1 MGRTYPIRHV
11 GIPYP
16 PVIAYIDGIGPD
28 EAEGTLKRI
37 FEARTKSA
45 GRLWE
50 IVAVQS
56 LNPDSLRESM
66 RLYGQVMFGDSP
78 LTRAQREM
86 IAVVT
91 SQVNDC
97 HY

>member
-1 MGRTYPIRHV
+1 MPHV
-11 GIPYP
+11 ER
-16 PVIAYIDGIGPD
+16 IGPED
-28 EAEGTLKRI
+28 ADGLLDRI
-37 FEARTKSA
+37 YQQRMRSA

-50 IVAVQS
+50 IVAVQCQ
-56 LNPDSLRESM
+56 NPESLRDSM
-66 RLYGQVMFGDSP
+66 RFYGTVMFGDSP

-91 SQVNDC
+91 SQVNEC

>member
-1 MGRTYPIRHV
+1 MP
-11 GIPYP
+11 
-16 PVIAYIDGIGPD
+16 YIDKISPEDANGLLQTIYQ
-28 EAEGTLKRI
+28 
-37 FEARTKSA
+37 ARTKSA

-56 LNPDSLRESM
+56 LNPQSLRESM
-66 RLYGQVMFGDSP
+66 RMYGQIMFGKSP
-78 LTRAQREM
+78 LSRAQREM

-91 SQVNDC
+91 SQANDC

>member
-1 MGRTYPIRHV
+1 MAHIEK
-11 GIPYP
+11 IPP
-16 PVIAYIDGIGPD
+16 
-28 EAEGTLKRI
+28 EAASGLLKRI
-37 FEARTKSA
+37 FETRTRAA

-56 LNPDSLRESM
+56 LNPETLRESM
-66 RLYGQVMFGDSP
+66 RMYGQVMFGESP
-78 LTRAQREM
+78 LSRGQREM

-91 SQVNDC
+91 SIANEC

>member
-1 MGRTYPIRHV
+1 M
-11 GIPYP
+11 PY
-16 PVIAYIDGIGPD
+16 IEKIT
-28 EAEGTLKRI
+28 AEDARGTLKRI
-37 FEARTKSA
+37 YEARIKSA

-66 RLYGQVMFGDSP
+66 RLYGQVMFAESP
-78 LTRAQREM
+78 LSRPQREM

-91 SQVNDC
+91 SQTNE
-97 HY
+97 

>member
-1 MGRTYPIRHV
+1 M
-11 GIPYP
+11 PY
-16 PVIAYIDGIGPD
+16 IEQISAESADGLLD
-28 EAEGTLKRI
+28 RI
-37 FEARTKSA
+37 FEARTRSG

-56 LNPDSLRESM
+56 LNPESLRESM
-66 RLYGQVMFGDSP
+66 RMYTAVMFGESP

-91 SQVNDC
+91 SQANDC

>member
-1 MGRTYPIRHV
+1 MPHIKRT
-11 GIPYP
+11 
-16 PVIAYIDGIGPD
+16 GPD
-28 EAEGTLKRI
+28 EADGVLARI
-37 FEARTKSA
+37 YDQRTKSA

-56 LNPDSLRESM
+56 QNPESLRESM
-66 RLYGQVMFGDSP
+66 RMYAQVMFGDSP
-78 LTRAQREM
+78 LSRAQREM

-91 SQVNDC
+91 SAVNEC

>member
-1 MGRTYPIRHV
+1 MAH
-11 GIPYP
+11 
-16 PVIAYIDGIGPD
+16 IDTIDPADADGLL
-28 EAEGTLKRI
+28 ARI
-37 FEARTKSA
+37 FEARTTSA

-56 LNPDSLRESM
+56 LNAETLRESM
-66 RLYGQVMFGDSP
+66 RMYGQVMFGESP
-78 LTRAQREM
+78 LSRAQREM

>member
-1 MGRTYPIRHV
+1 MAHIDQ
-11 GIPYP
+11 IPP
-16 PVIAYIDGIGPD
+16 EDASGLLQ
-28 EAEGTLKRI
+28 AI

-56 LNPDSLRESM
+56 LNPEALRESM
-66 RLYGQVMFGDSP
+66 RMYGQIMFGESP

-86 IAVVT
+86 VAVVT
-91 SQVNDC
+91 SVANEC
-97 HY
+97 EY

>member
-1 MGRTYPIRHV
+1 MPYIAK
-11 GIPYP
+11 IPP
-16 PVIAYIDGIGPD
+16 EQAQGLLDQVF
-28 EAEGTLKRI
+28 R
-37 FEARTKSA
+37 ARTKTA

-56 LNPDSLRESM
+56 LNPETLRESM
-66 RLYGQVMFGDSP
+66 RMYGQIMFGDSP
-78 LTRAQREM
+78 LSRAQREM

>member
-1 MGRTYPIRHV
+1 MPHV
-11 GIPYP
+11 ERIHPDD
-16 PVIAYIDGIGPD
+16 ADGL
-28 EAEGTLKRI
+28 LKRI
-37 FEARTKSA
+37 YEQRMARA

-50 IVAVQS
+50 IVAVQGQ
-56 LNPDSLRESM
+56 NAESLRESM
-66 RLYGQVMFGDSP
+66 RLYGQVMFGESP

-91 SQVNDC
+91 SKTNGC

>member
-1 MGRTYPIRHV
+1 MSH
-11 GIPYP
+11 
-16 PVIAYIDGIGPD
+16 IDAIDPADADGLLD
-28 EAEGTLKRI
+28 RI
-37 FEARTKSA
+37 FQARTKAA

-56 LNPDSLRESM
+56 LTPETLRESM
-66 RLYGQVMFGDSP
+66 RMYGQVMFGDSP

-91 SQVNDC
+91 SITNDC

>member
-1 MGRTYPIRHV
+1 MV
-11 GIPYP
+11 PYIKK
-16 PVIAYIDGIGPD
+16 VSIED
-28 EAEGTLKRI
+28 AEGLLDRI
-37 FEARTKSA
+37 FQARTKSA

-56 LNPDSLRESM
+56 LNPESLRESM
-66 RLYGQVMFGDSP
+66 RMYGQIMFAESP
-78 LTRAQREM
+78 LSRAQREM

-91 SQVNDC
+91 SLANEC